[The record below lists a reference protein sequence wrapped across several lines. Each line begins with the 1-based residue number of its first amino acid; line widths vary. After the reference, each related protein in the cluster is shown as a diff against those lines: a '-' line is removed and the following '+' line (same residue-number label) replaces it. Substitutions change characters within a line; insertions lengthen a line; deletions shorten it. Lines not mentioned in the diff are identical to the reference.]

1 MEPVFSSEVLGGLLR
16 AAAASD
22 VELCGLLRGRGEAAI
37 AVEPAANVAPD
48 PSRRFEIDPAALFAT
63 HRDARA
69 GGAAILG
76 CYHSHPSGSADP
88 SATDAAQAAPDG
100 RLWLI
105 VGGGTVR
112 LWRAVAA
119 GERHG
124 RFDPV
129 RFGVRHGGGVEK
141 NCEAVHMDAAGRT
154 LTFAGMQGSSH

>member
-1 MEPVFSSEVLGGLLR
+1 MMPVFSSETLIALLR
-16 AAAASD
+16 EAGASST
-22 VELCGLLRGRGEAAI
+22 EICGLLRGRNESEVTI
-37 AVEPAANVAPD
+37 EPAANVAGNPA
-48 PSRRFEIDPAALFAT
+48 RHFEIDPAALFAA

-69 GGAAILG
+69 GAAAILG
-76 CYHSHPSGSADP
+76 CYHSHPSGNADP

-105 VGGGTVR
+105 AAGGTMR
-112 LWRAVAA
+112 LWRAIAK

-129 RFGVRHGGGVEK
+129 RFAVRHGANIEK
-141 NCEAVHMDAAGRT
+141 NCEAVHMDATGRT